1 MEVTKPDEPDERAN
15 SSAREKRP
23 RRRKATLHVRAR
35 LGYDAG
41 VIPLNWERIGLAVS
55 FSIIVLLLADRIS
68 ILRNAPSGQ
77 QGAGSNVSEA
87 KVTPRPRSIASASPN
102 VAIQAADVQ
111 PVEATAIEVETEA
124 TRHPTPPSGRMD
136 FEDIVALRQQGL
148 QLLANG
154 DFTAGRMALQR
165 AAKAGDAPARA
176 ALGWDDDAASEQS
189 LFEQAMRVTRDS
201 AAAR

>member
-1 MEVTKPDEPDERAN
+1 
-15 SSAREKRP
+15 
-23 RRRKATLHVRAR
+23 
-35 LGYDAG
+35 
-41 VIPLNWERIGLAVS
+41 VIRLNWERIALAVS
-55 FSIIVLLLADRIS
+55 FAIIVLLLADRIS

-77 QGAGSNVSEA
+77 QGAGSNVAEA

-189 LFEQAMRVTRDS
+189 LFEKAMRVTRDS

>member
-55 FSIIVLLLADRIS
+55 FSIIVLLLAERIS

-77 QGAGSNVSEA
+77 QGGGSNVVEA

-111 PVEATAIEVETEA
+111 PIEAAAIEATEA
-124 TRHPTPPSGRMD
+124 TRRPTPPSEHMD

-176 ALGWDDDAASEQS
+176 ALGWDDAASEQS
-189 LFEQAMRVTRDS
+189 LFEKAMRVTRDS